1 MTDLWPD
8 LLACLDVRAL
18 PAGGFEGRNQRL
30 EYHRLFGGQLLGQFV
45 RAAALSCPGK
55 AVKSVHVLFPR
66 AGRRD
71 GPPGDAARE
80 PLSAISRPT
89 VPPPEA

>member
-8 LLACLDVRAL
+8 LLACLDLRVL
-18 PAGGFEGRNQRL
+18 PDGSFEGRNQRL

-45 RAAALSCPGK
+45 RAASLSCPGK

-66 AGRRD
+66 AGRRE
-71 GPPGDAARE
+71 E
-80 PLSAISRPT
+80 PVRCET
-89 VPPPEA
+89 